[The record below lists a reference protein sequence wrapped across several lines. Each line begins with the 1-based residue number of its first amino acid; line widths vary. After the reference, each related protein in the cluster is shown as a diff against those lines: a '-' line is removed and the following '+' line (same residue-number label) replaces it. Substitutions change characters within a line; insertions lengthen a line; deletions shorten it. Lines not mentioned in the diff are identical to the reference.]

1 MRTGDS
7 QDYELVKEKLYD
19 ESDVYRGFI
28 WVLTKEGKTSFL
40 EKMKKKQGEK
50 RDATLIELA
59 SIRLQA
65 TSKDVAFTV
74 TLIRPLSDNDGIYAF

>member
-19 ESDVYRGFI
+19 ESGDYRGFI

-50 RDATLIELA
+50 RDATLIDLA
-59 SIRLQA
+59 SIRLLA
-65 TSKDVAFTV
+65 TSKDVAVTV
-74 TLIRPLSDNDGIYAF
+74 KLLHPLSDRDGIYAF